1 MFPTSLYSLDPY
13 YPKFVFLSMDYSNM
27 WWNDAIEIPLMVKHV
42 QIIKHFEKKYGVKVN
57 RDITFGESTLI
68 SEMVT
73 KIKFLKVRKVID
85 TKKAGTLFRLVCSTD
100 QESMQMGLDMI
111 QQLLAKARKKCV

>member
-1 MFPTSLYSLDPY
+1 
-13 YPKFVFLSMDYSNM
+13 MDYSNM
-27 WWNDAIEIPLMVKHV
+27 WWNDAMEIPLMAKHV
-42 QIIKHFEKKYGVKVN
+42 QIIRHFEKKYGVKVN

-73 KIKFLKVRKVID
+73 RIKFLKVRKVID
-85 TKKAGTLFRLVCSTD
+85 TNKAGTLFRLVCSTD